1 MTLAEGDPRHGSL
14 NGYDHHKCRCDPC
27 RQAKSEYARVY
38 RAATLVEMKEYK
50 RLWHQRNAEKIRDRV
65 AKWRLENPERTKE
78 IRARQYV
85 TYKEKAKANALALLA
100 AHPER
105 RKEYDARYQKKHPEK
120 FRAMA
125 QTRRARLL
133 GQWVEH
139 VDHIVVWD
147 RDGGICHICKEPA
160 EASDWHLDHVI
171 PLALGGEH
179 SYANTAVSHSICN
192 RRKGARLI

>member
-1 MTLAEGDPRHGSL
+1 MTLAEGDPRHGSI
-14 NGYDHHKCRCDPC
+14 NGYYHHKCRCDPC

-38 RAATLVEMKEYK
+38 RVATLDEMKEYK
-50 RLWHQRNAEKIRDRV
+50 RLYHQRNAEKIIARV

-85 TYKEKAKANALALLA
+85 SYKETAKANAVALHLAHPERKKEDDARYHA
-100 AHPER
+100 AHPE
-105 RKEYDARYQKKHPEK
+105 KARAH
-120 FRAMA
+120 A
-125 QTRRARLL
+125 QSRRARLL

-139 VDHIVVWD
+139 VDHIAVWD
-147 RDGGICHICKEPA
+147 RDNGICHICKEPA
-160 EASDWHLDHVI
+160 NPNDWHLDHII

-179 SYANTAVSHSICN
+179 SYANTAVSHSMCN